1 MLTSHSNYERY
12 KMHHVAYF
20 CELQQN
26 QRVLKS
32 FLKILRFQ
40 TALMYKL
47 SRAVPSSP
55 HNILERSRTF

>member
-1 MLTSHSNYERY
+1 MLTSHSKYERY

-40 TALMYKL
+40 TALVIMIF
-47 SRAVPSSP
+47 SV
-55 HNILERSRTF
+55 ILGTVRVLQFQQEA